1 MNKCRK
7 RILSLVLVVCLTAG
21 LTGCTTYTNFK
32 NAFFGTDTVAKEKTI
47 KIGVFEPTS
56 GSMKTQGKE
65 EVMGIELAH
74 DLYPTACGKTVELVY
89 ADNKSDMYEAEAAIQ
104 ELISSSSPS
113 MILGSYGETLS
124 LIAGK
129 YIEAANIPSITI
141 SSTNPLITANNPY
154 YFSATYSEA
163 RQGDA
168 LADFA
173 YLSQNKDMVATV
185 KLENDDTATAT
196 IKRFTNRMKK
206 LTGNNRC
213 VVGSFTLSTNST
225 DYTETIEKIRESGA
239 TAVFLAVPPTVAKE
253 FLTQA
258 QEQKLPYMLFLGTRS
273 WGDKDFLEFVKANK
287 QLHIGYPA
295 EQATNNETAMSQK
308 FMEAFRTKYGEDA
321 ELSQRT
327 VVAFDAYLLAVT
339 AMDRAMQ
346 TVRDTDPDT
355 IAQNSATDAEAR
367 AKKEAWQVARETGI
381 PSGTQIK
388 DALNGIDNFEGASG
402 VINYKGKNEATKSVS
417 ISHIANGT
425 ELPAY
430 VSES

>member
-168 LADFA
+168 LADFT

-206 LTGNNRC
+206 LTENNRC
-213 VVGSFTLSTNST
+213 VVGSFTLSTTSA

-258 QEQKLPYMLFLGTRS
+258 QEQKLPYMLFLGTRA

>member
-104 ELISSSSPS
+104 ELISSNSPS

-206 LTGNNRC
+206 LTENNRC
-213 VVGSFTLSTNST
+213 VVGSFTLSTTSA

-239 TAVFLAVPPTVAKE
+239 TAVFLAVPPIVAKD

-258 QEQKLPYMLFLGTRS
+258 QEQKLPYMLFLGTRA

>member
-206 LTGNNRC
+206 LTENNRC
-213 VVGSFTLSTNST
+213 VVGSFTLSTTSA

-258 QEQKLPYMLFLGTRS
+258 QEQKLPYMLFLGTIS

-367 AKKEAWQVARETGI
+367 AKKEAWQAARETGI

-388 DALNGIDNFEGASG
+388 EALNGIDNFEGASG

>member
-89 ADNKSDMYEAEAAIQ
+89 ADNKSDMYEAEATIQ

-206 LTGNNRC
+206 LTENNRC
-213 VVGSFTLSTNST
+213 VVGSFTLSTTSA

-239 TAVFLAVPPTVAKE
+239 TAVFLAVPPIVAKD

-346 TVRDTDPDT
+346 AVRDTDPDT

>member
-206 LTGNNRC
+206 LTENNRC
-213 VVGSFTLSTNST
+213 VVGSFTLSTTSA

-239 TAVFLAVPPTVAKE
+239 TAVFLAVPPIVAKD

-258 QEQKLPYMLFLGTRS
+258 QEQKLPYMLFLGTRA

-346 TVRDTDPDT
+346 AVRDTDPDT

-367 AKKEAWQVARETGI
+367 AKKEAWQAARETGI

>member
-104 ELISSSSPS
+104 ELISSNSPS

-206 LTGNNRC
+206 LTENNRC
-213 VVGSFTLSTNST
+213 VVGSFTLSTTSA

-258 QEQKLPYMLFLGTRS
+258 QEQKLPYMLFLGTRA

-346 TVRDTDPDT
+346 TVRDTNPDT

>member
-206 LTGNNRC
+206 LTENNRC
-213 VVGSFTLSTNST
+213 VVGSFTLSTTSA

-258 QEQKLPYMLFLGTRS
+258 QEQKLPYMLFLGTRA

-425 ELPAY
+425 ELPDY

>member
-206 LTGNNRC
+206 LTENNRC
-213 VVGSFTLSTNST
+213 VVGSFTLSTTSA

-258 QEQKLPYMLFLGTRS
+258 QEQKLPYMLFLGTRA

-346 TVRDTDPDT
+346 AVRDTDPDT

-367 AKKEAWQVARETGI
+367 AKKEAWQAARETGI

>member
-206 LTGNNRC
+206 LTENNRC
-213 VVGSFTLSTNST
+213 VVGSFTLSTTSA

-258 QEQKLPYMLFLGTRS
+258 QEQKLPYMLFLGTRA

-355 IAQNSATDAEAR
+355 IAQNSTTDAEAR
-367 AKKEAWQVARETGI
+367 AKKEAWQVAREAGI

>member
-104 ELISSSSPS
+104 ELISSNSPS

-206 LTGNNRC
+206 LTENNRC
-213 VVGSFTLSTNST
+213 VVGSFTLSTTSA

-258 QEQKLPYMLFLGTRS
+258 QEQKLPYMLFLGTRA

-355 IAQNSATDAEAR
+355 IAQNSATDAAAR

>member
-173 YLSQNKDMVATV
+173 YLSQNKDMVATA

-206 LTGNNRC
+206 LTENNRC
-213 VVGSFTLSTNST
+213 VVGSFTLSTTSA

-239 TAVFLAVPPTVAKE
+239 TAVFLAVPPIVAKD

-367 AKKEAWQVARETGI
+367 AKKEAWQVAREAGI

>member
-7 RILSLVLVVCLTAG
+7 RILSLVLVVCLSAG
-21 LTGCTTYTNFK
+21 LTGCSTYTNFK
-32 NAFFGTDTVAKEKTI
+32 NAFFGTVTVAKEKNI

-206 LTGNNRC
+206 LTENNRC
-213 VVGSFTLSTNST
+213 VVGSFTLSTTSA

-239 TAVFLAVPPTVAKE
+239 TAVFLAVPPIVAKD

-346 TVRDTDPDT
+346 AVRDTDPDT

>member
-206 LTGNNRC
+206 LTENNRC
-213 VVGSFTLSTNST
+213 VVGSFTLSTTSA

-239 TAVFLAVPPTVAKE
+239 TAVFLAVPPTVAKD

-367 AKKEAWQVARETGI
+367 AKKEAWQAARETGI

>member
-206 LTGNNRC
+206 LTENNRC
-213 VVGSFTLSTNST
+213 VVGSFTLSTTSA

-239 TAVFLAVPPTVAKE
+239 TAVFLAVPPTVAKD

>member
-206 LTGNNRC
+206 LTENNRC
-213 VVGSFTLSTNST
+213 VVGSFTLSTTSA

-239 TAVFLAVPPTVAKE
+239 TAVFLAVPPIVAKD

-346 TVRDTDPDT
+346 AVRDTDPDT

-367 AKKEAWQVARETGI
+367 AKKEAWQAARETGI

>member
-206 LTGNNRC
+206 LTENNRC
-213 VVGSFTLSTNST
+213 VVGSFTLSTTSA

-239 TAVFLAVPPTVAKE
+239 TLWLAKE
-253 FLTQA
+253 ADEVHRVFCG
-258 QEQKLPYMLFLGTRS
+258 LG
-273 WGDKDFLEFVKANK
+273 
-287 QLHIGYPA
+287 
-295 EQATNNETAMSQK
+295 
-308 FMEAFRTKYGEDA
+308 
-321 ELSQRT
+321 QR
-327 VVAFDAYLLAVT
+327 
-339 AMDRAMQ
+339 
-346 TVRDTDPDT
+346 
-355 IAQNSATDAEAR
+355 
-367 AKKEAWQVARETGI
+367 
-381 PSGTQIK
+381 IK
-388 DALNGIDNFEGASG
+388 
-402 VINYKGKNEATKSVS
+402 
-417 ISHIANGT
+417 
-425 ELPAY
+425 
-430 VSES
+430 

>member
-206 LTGNNRC
+206 LTENNRC
-213 VVGSFTLSTNST
+213 VVGSFTLSTTSA

-239 TAVFLAVPPTVAKE
+239 TAVFLAVPPTVAKD

-258 QEQKLPYMLFLGTRS
+258 QEQKLPYMLFLGTRA
-273 WGDKDFLEFVKANK
+273 WGDKDFLEFVTANK

>member
-104 ELISSSSPS
+104 ELISSNSPS

-206 LTGNNRC
+206 LTENNRC

-239 TAVFLAVPPTVAKE
+239 TAVFLAVPPTVAKA

-258 QEQKLPYMLFLGTRS
+258 QEQKLPYMLFLGTRA

>member
-104 ELISSSSPS
+104 ELISSNSPS

-141 SSTNPLITANNPY
+141 SRTNPLITANNPY

-206 LTGNNRC
+206 LTENNRC
-213 VVGSFTLSTNST
+213 VVGSFTLSTTSA

-239 TAVFLAVPPTVAKE
+239 TAVFLAVPPIVAKD

-258 QEQKLPYMLFLGTRS
+258 QEQKLPYMLFLGIRS

-346 TVRDTDPDT
+346 AVRDTDPDT

>member
-206 LTGNNRC
+206 LTENNRC
-213 VVGSFTLSTNST
+213 VVGSFTLSTTSA

-258 QEQKLPYMLFLGTRS
+258 QEQKLPYMLFLGTRA

-346 TVRDTDPDT
+346 AVRDTDPDT

>member
-141 SSTNPLITANNPY
+141 SSTNPLITANNSY

-206 LTGNNRC
+206 LTENNRC
-213 VVGSFTLSTNST
+213 VVGSFTLSTTSA

-239 TAVFLAVPPTVAKE
+239 TAVFLAVPPTVAKA

-258 QEQKLPYMLFLGTRS
+258 QEQKLPYMLFLGTRA

-339 AMDRAMQ
+339 AMDRAIQ

-367 AKKEAWQVARETGI
+367 AKKEAWQAARETGI

>member
-206 LTGNNRC
+206 LTENNRC
-213 VVGSFTLSTNST
+213 VVGSFTLSTTSA

-258 QEQKLPYMLFLGTRS
+258 QEQKLPYMLFLGTRA

-417 ISHIANGT
+417 ISHLANGT

>member
-89 ADNKSDMYEAEAAIQ
+89 ADNKSDMYEAEASIQ

-206 LTGNNRC
+206 LTENNRC
-213 VVGSFTLSTNST
+213 VVGSFTLSTTSA

-239 TAVFLAVPPTVAKE
+239 TAVFLAVPPIVAKD

-346 TVRDTDPDT
+346 AVRDTDPDT

>member
-104 ELISSSSPS
+104 ELISSNSPS

-141 SSTNPLITANNPY
+141 SSTNPLITVNNPY

-206 LTGNNRC
+206 LTENNRC
-213 VVGSFTLSTNST
+213 VVGSFTLSTTSA

-239 TAVFLAVPPTVAKE
+239 TAVFLAVPPIVAKD
-253 FLTQA
+253 FLTQV

-346 TVRDTDPDT
+346 AVRDTDPDT

>member
-141 SSTNPLITANNPY
+141 SSTNPLIIANNPY

-206 LTGNNRC
+206 LTENNRC
-213 VVGSFTLSTNST
+213 VVGSFTLSTTSA

-239 TAVFLAVPPTVAKE
+239 TAVFLAVPPIVAKD

-346 TVRDTDPDT
+346 AVRDTDPDT

>member
-206 LTGNNRC
+206 LTENNRC
-213 VVGSFTLSTNST
+213 VVGSFTLSTTSA

-239 TAVFLAVPPTVAKE
+239 TAVFLAVPPIVAKD

-258 QEQKLPYMLFLGTRS
+258 QEQKLPYMLFLGTRA

-346 TVRDTDPDT
+346 AVRDTDPDT

-402 VINYKGKNEATKSVS
+402 VINYKGKNEAAKSVS

>member
-104 ELISSSSPS
+104 ELISSNSPS

-173 YLSQNKDMVATV
+173 YLSQNKDMVATI

-206 LTGNNRC
+206 LTENNRC
-213 VVGSFTLSTNST
+213 VVGSFTLSTTSA

-367 AKKEAWQVARETGI
+367 AKKEAWQAARETGI

>member
-89 ADNKSDMYEAEAAIQ
+89 ADNKSDMYEVEAAIQ

-206 LTGNNRC
+206 LTENNRC
-213 VVGSFTLSTNST
+213 VVGSFTLSTTSA

-239 TAVFLAVPPTVAKE
+239 TAVFLAVPPIVAKD

-346 TVRDTDPDT
+346 AVRDTDPDT

>member
-56 GSMKTQGKE
+56 GSMKTQSKE

-206 LTGNNRC
+206 LTENNRC
-213 VVGSFTLSTNST
+213 VVGSFTLSTTSA

-239 TAVFLAVPPTVAKE
+239 TAVFLAVPPTVAKD

-258 QEQKLPYMLFLGTRS
+258 QEQKLPYMLFLGTRA

>member
-65 EVMGIELAH
+65 EAMGIELAH

-206 LTGNNRC
+206 LTENNRC
-213 VVGSFTLSTNST
+213 VVGSFTLSTTSA

-239 TAVFLAVPPTVAKE
+239 TAVFLAVPPTVAKD

-258 QEQKLPYMLFLGTRS
+258 QEQKLPYMLFLGTRA

-367 AKKEAWQVARETGI
+367 AKKEAWQAARETGI

>member
-196 IKRFTNRMKK
+196 IKCFTNRMKK
-206 LTGNNRC
+206 LTENNRC
-213 VVGSFTLSTNST
+213 VVGSFTLNTTSA

-239 TAVFLAVPPTVAKE
+239 TAVFLAVPPTVAKD

-258 QEQKLPYMLFLGTRS
+258 QEQKLPYMLFLGTRA

-346 TVRDTDPDT
+346 AVRDTDPDT

>member
-206 LTGNNRC
+206 LTENNRC
-213 VVGSFTLSTNST
+213 VVGSFTLSTTSA
-225 DYTETIEKIRESGA
+225 DYTEMIEKIRESGA

-367 AKKEAWQVARETGI
+367 AKKEAWQAARETGI

>member
-104 ELISSSSPS
+104 ELISNSSPS

-129 YIEAANIPSITI
+129 YIEAANVPSITI

-206 LTGNNRC
+206 LTENNRC
-213 VVGSFTLSTNST
+213 VVGSFTLSTTSA

-239 TAVFLAVPPTVAKE
+239 TAVFLAVPPIVAKD

-346 TVRDTDPDT
+346 AVRDTDPDT

>member
-206 LTGNNRC
+206 LTENNRC
-213 VVGSFTLSTNST
+213 VVGSFTLSTTSA

-239 TAVFLAVPPTVAKE
+239 TAVFLAVPPLVAKD

-346 TVRDTDPDT
+346 AVRDTDPDT

>member
-173 YLSQNKDMVATV
+173 YLSQNKDMVATA

-206 LTGNNRC
+206 LTENNRC
-213 VVGSFTLSTNST
+213 VVGSFTLSTTSA

-258 QEQKLPYMLFLGTRS
+258 QEQKLPYMLFLGTRA

>member
-104 ELISSSSPS
+104 ELISSNSPS

-206 LTGNNRC
+206 LTENNRC
-213 VVGSFTLSTNST
+213 VVGSFTLSTTSA

-258 QEQKLPYMLFLGTRS
+258 QEQKLPYMLFLGTRA

-355 IAQNSATDAEAR
+355 IAQNSTTDAEAR
-367 AKKEAWQVARETGI
+367 AKKEAWQVAREAGI

>member
-173 YLSQNKDMVATV
+173 YLSQNKDMVATA

-213 VVGSFTLSTNST
+213 VVGSFTLSTTSA

-258 QEQKLPYMLFLGTRS
+258 QEQKLPYMLFLGTRA

-355 IAQNSATDAEAR
+355 IAQNSTTDAEAR
-367 AKKEAWQVARETGI
+367 AKKEAWQVAREAGI

>member
-32 NAFFGTDTVAKEKTI
+32 NTFFGTDTVAKEKTI

-206 LTGNNRC
+206 LTENNRC
-213 VVGSFTLSTNST
+213 VVGSFTLSTTSA

-239 TAVFLAVPPTVAKE
+239 TAVFLVVPPIVAKD

-346 TVRDTDPDT
+346 AVRDTDPDT

>member
-206 LTGNNRC
+206 LTENNRC
-213 VVGSFTLSTNST
+213 VVGSFTLSTTSA

-258 QEQKLPYMLFLGTRS
+258 QEQKLPYMLFLGTRA

-355 IAQNSATDAEAR
+355 ITQNSATDAEAR